1 MVLAQHM
8 CVGAVLQLRARMRRQ
23 LEQQRAARPAAAD
36 QLPETSALRSNFVKA
51 MADQGDA
58 AHARQRKYRLLQS
71 KEGNERLR
79 SLHAQ
84 MGLNLELMERSRK
97 T

>member
-1 MVLAQHM
+1 MVLAEHT

-23 LEQQRAARPAAAD
+23 LEQQRAARLAAAD

-58 AHARQRKYRLLQS
+58 AQTSQRKHAFY
-71 KEGNERLR
+71 KEKKAMRD
-79 SLHAQ
+79 
-84 MGLNLELMERSRK
+84 
-97 T
+97 